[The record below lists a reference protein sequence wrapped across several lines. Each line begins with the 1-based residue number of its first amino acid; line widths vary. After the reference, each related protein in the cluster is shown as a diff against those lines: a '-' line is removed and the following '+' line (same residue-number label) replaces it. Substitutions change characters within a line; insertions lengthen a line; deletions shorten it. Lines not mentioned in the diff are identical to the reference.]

1 MPEENITDIEFVDAT
16 VGMNI
21 PKNFI
26 PAIEK
31 VTVKRLKTTF
41 TTNENSSNYHVF
53 LCFAFAVHR
62 LHPRNKRL
70 LSCVGGLRFLATA
83 SGRARNRRFT
93 KPLTLPMAVS
103 DCACNKRLCHSG

>member
-31 VTVKRLKTTF
+31 VTVGLKQRLPQTRTAAITT
-41 TTNENSSNYHVF
+41 
-53 LCFAFAVHR
+53 
-62 LHPRNKRL
+62 
-70 LSCVGGLRFLATA
+70 
-83 SGRARNRRFT
+83 
-93 KPLTLPMAVS
+93 
-103 DCACNKRLCHSG
+103 